1 MDFYFP
7 RRFIIVIMTSLG
19 MIVIHAMRVNIAVTA
34 ITFLDKKPHTKVG
47 TAEAVFNLPS
57 VNWSS
62 QMVGYLHSIFY
73 TGYLFTQIPGGILAQ
88 MFPAHR
94 IFGGC
99 ILVSCTLNLLL
110 PICIEQVGYGM
121 AAAVRALQG
130 LSEGLLFPSSY
141 AIMRHWVTPEEK
153 SRMGS
158 VVLTGV
164 YSGAVIGLP
173 ISGFI
178 THYLGWN
185 YVYYFHGGIGIFWFI
200 IWLFLGFEK
209 PSHHRFIS
217 QDEIKHI
224 EASQGQTA
232 IVHEDDQ
239 VPWKQIFLSLPV
251 NALNLCNFARS
262 FIFFLLLTNEPEY
275 LNVFGFTIAENGL
288 YSAMPHLFMAIFSG
302 LSGPMADYLINGG
315 MVTPTQVRKL
325 FTGIGF
331 GMEGTC
337 MLLLVFIRDG
347 TLALI
352 YLTIGVGFSGF
363 SISGWQIN
371 HLDLSPR
378 YASVLVGITTAVG
391 TVAGILNPTLV
402 GQMTKDQVNF
412 FIPNRKKLPLIVSVR
427 ASFYFLIVCCTGTTS
442 TLNEKIGNLIS
453 LRCNLYN

>member
-1 MDFYFP
+1 
-7 RRFIIVIMTSLG
+7 
-19 MIVIHAMRVNIAVTA
+19 
-34 ITFLDKKPHTKVG
+34 
-47 TAEAVFNLPS
+47 
-57 VNWSS
+57 
-62 QMVGYLHSIFY
+62 
-73 TGYLFTQIPGGILAQ
+73 
-88 MFPAHR
+88 
-94 IFGGC
+94 
-99 ILVSCTLNLLL
+99 
-110 PICIEQVGYGM
+110 M

-402 GQMTKDQVNF
+402 GQMTKDQTVEQWQNVFLLSSCVLF
-412 FIPNRKKLPLIVSVR
+412 FCT
-427 ASFYFLIVCCTGTTS
+427 AFYSIFGSAKQQPWAEPVPKVQVQL
-442 TLNEKIGNLIS
+442 KGNL
-453 LRCNLYN
+453 LDGQQLYLPVKSQMDHETEKQKDQ